1 MFKANFSVSSCE
13 FPLFFFS
20 AIYEA
25 SCEAY
30 RLIGSSSGYFSI
42 DPDGSGPLGPMQVYC
57 NMTGKRS
64 VKPVNKIFL
73 WSFGSQCAW
82 LIVFYSYFISAL
94 GTED

>member
-1 MFKANFSVSSCE
+1 MCLLANFPP
-13 FPLFFFS
+13 FLFS

-64 VKPVNKIFL
+64 KLVSKIFQ
-73 WSFGSQCAW
+73 WSFGSQFAFS
-82 LIVFYSYFISAL
+82 LLAYSFHFFVSAL
-94 GTED
+94 GRED